1 MEEDTEYIKL
11 PIEDRVQHKLWK
23 ARLHGYEEAKNLFSR
38 IDDEKSQE
46 WNKYLGLVKKFVV
59 DSNVVA
65 QEKGLEATLA
75 FVENS
80 AAAGK
85 TVGEV
90 MAGIV
95 TKCISAPKAKT
106 KDLAAQICLMYIEI
120 EKHEAVLEELLKG
133 TEHKNPKIVSGC
145 VVIITQALREF
156 GIKVVNVKPLV
167 KRIPALLEDRDKSV
181 RDEGKS
187 MAIEIFR
194 WIGPALKPQL
204 SAVKPVQVT
213 ELEAEFEKVKSE
225 RAVPTRYLRSQQAK
239 QAKAAEAMESA
250 DNEDNDECDDSPNPD
265 VDPYELLDP
274 VDILSKLP
282 KDFYE
287 NVEAKKWQERK
298 EALDAL
304 EHLLKSA
311 PKLENGDYGDLVRAL
326 RKMIT
331 KDSNVVVVAF
341 AGKCLTG
348 IATGLKK
355 RFQPYATAC
364 IGSLLEKFREKK
376 QSVVTSLREAV
387 DAIYV
392 STTLEAIQEDVLAA
406 LENKNPSVKAETA
419 SFLARCFTKCTPVIL
434 NKKLLKAFC
443 AGLLKTL
450 SEPDQTV
457 RDASAEA
464 LGTAMKVVGEK
475 AISPFLADVDNMK
488 MIKIKEFCEKA
499 ELVVKQPK
507 AGGGGSKPSGG
518 QSGDRPATA
527 PPKPAGST
535 APKPVKRPS
544 ANSALKKVP
553 SSSSLKKPASNN
565 TAAKAKPTSAKP
577 AEREFSQ
584 EEVDEKAETLFPTE
598 MLNGLADSN
607 WKLRLAAVEQFI
619 QIVGTMDAAEVQT
632 QVLLR
637 VINKKPGVKDT
648 NFQVAKLRIEAVK
661 SIAENF
667 PVSSTAANCVISDIT
682 EKLADAKTGSAAA
695 EALTALSEAT
705 KLDSVC
711 AQVLDYGFTQKNPKV
726 QVEALNWLSNAIV
739 EFGFVIQPKLV
750 MEHVKKAVT
759 AINPAVRSAAISFLG
774 TLYVYMGPQ
783 LIMFFEN
790 EKPVLV
796 QQINA
801 EFEKHAGETPQS
813 PIRGKKEKPS
823 SNSTADAG
831 GTGDAGDAGEAG
843 GDEEERESTPVPNI
857 QDMFPRVDISVH
869 ITDALVSELG
879 DKNWKVRA
887 EAVQKLQN
895 IVTEVKFITNSL
907 GEAPPVIAQRL
918 VDSNSKI
925 AASALALCQSLGT
938 AMGPSCKQ
946 HVRAFFPGFL
956 QGMGDSKTWIR
967 SAAVSCINTWGDLC
981 GYKEFFDGEMIADAL
996 KSGSPTLRSELWA
1009 WLAEKL
1015 PNIPPKSFPKEELTA
1030 CIGSLFANLEDRN
1043 ADVRKNA
1050 SDAVLG
1056 IMMHVGFSPMA
1067 STCEKLKPGSQN
1079 VVKAVLEKARGNLP
1093 EKPVTKSKS
1102 SLNINSEK
1110 AGRNPSKMTA
1120 GSSATITKSKAKPGA
1135 VANANGKPTTGKKRD
1150 DDVDTSPLLQVNNL
1164 KNQRVIDEQKLKTL
1178 KWNFTTPREE
1188 FVELLKDQMIA
1199 ANVNKGLIA
1208 NMFHADFKYHLR
1220 AIEAL
1225 SEDLSNNT
1233 ASLTANLDLI
1243 LRWMTLRFFDTNPS
1257 VLLKGLEYLQSVF
1270 AMLIEDGYMMHESEA
1285 ASFIPYLILKV
1296 GDPKDTVRNNVKT
1309 LFKQIGAVYAI
1320 SKLFT
1325 YVMEGLKSKNARQRT
1340 ECLEQLGWL
1349 IESYGISV
1357 CQPTPAAALK
1367 EIARQI
1373 SDRDNSVRNAA
1384 LNCVVAAY
1392 FLEGDK
1398 VLKMVGQISDKD
1410 MSLLEE
1416 RIKRAA
1422 KNRPVASVKPTLQAQ
1437 PANRIQ
1443 QNQQHRAPS
1452 PAPSSAPVQIQEPE
1466 LREEEPAEL
1475 PPIPRPRPVSGPY
1488 GLDLALLQ
1496 SIESVPVQCSAP
1508 KLAEFDLNYLNEPS
1522 AHISTMPRLAV
1533 SPSPVS
1539 KLTQPVTLDWQLTQ
1553 IANTDIEKALQAM
1566 AQIDNMLSADQHN
1579 ILLQHEDFLV
1589 NQLVNQLV
1597 LLNQSSH
1604 PEIVNCYRT
1613 VFSLLNKL
1621 YNYPDLCKN
1630 VKEETIRRAI
1640 DQLISL
1646 LTEKRLE
1653 VFDRTEM
1660 FVRVVNSA
1668 IIRIFENSNHTSV
1681 VCALLKMLYDTVNN
1695 PAVSTRYQDLVMKC
1709 IWKVIK
1715 YFEQW
1720 DDDLEYDRILVDTH
1734 AFLRDFPSSW
1744 WKKQPSDTPLRTVKT
1759 VLHTMVKLRGPQI
1772 MDNVR
1777 SVRGAGPESELYTY
1791 AQKLLKHLKAI
1802 DITSGTEYRKEAPA
1816 TPVKQRQ
1823 LTKTT
1828 HDQLTEIF
1836 KKIGTQSET
1845 NEGLRML
1852 YDFKQQHPEA
1862 DIQPFLDK
1870 SSKFFRDYIER
1881 GLQAIDAERRTAGLN
1896 RNSVPV
1902 DPRDVMSS
1910 ESEGSNFLHRLR
1922 VLQAKAGLKNV
1933 PASTSV
1939 IPSAPERQDC
1949 DPLPSCTTHS
1959 LEIGGSV
1966 GSRTQKLE
1974 TNSNGVE
1981 SLRQRLERL
1990 KDSAR

>member
-11 PIEDRVQHKLWK
+11 PVEDRVQHKLWK

-38 IDDEKSQE
+38 IDDEKSPE

-59 DSNVVA
+59 DSNAVA

-80 AAAGK
+80 ASAGK

-106 KDLAAQICLMYIEI
+106 KDLAAQISLMYIEI

-156 GIKVVNVKPLV
+156 GIKVVNVKPLL

-187 MAIEIFR
+187 MVIEIFR

-204 SAVKPVQVT
+204 SALKPVQVS

-225 RAVPTRYLRSQQAK
+225 KAVPTRYVRSQQAK

-250 DNEDNDECDDSPNPD
+250 DNEDNDECDDGPNPD
-265 VDPYELLDP
+265 IDPYELIDP
-274 VDILSKLP
+274 VDILTKLP

-304 EHLLKSA
+304 EQLLNSA
-311 PKLENGDYGDLVRAL
+311 PKLENGDYADLVRAL
-326 RKMIT
+326 KKMIT
-331 KDSNVVVVAF
+331 KDTNVVVVAL

-348 IATGLKK
+348 IAIGLKK
-355 RFQPYATAC
+355 RFQPYAAAC

-376 QSVVTSLREAV
+376 QSVVTSLRDAV

-443 AGLLKTL
+443 TVLLKTL
-450 SEPDQTV
+450 SESDQTV

-475 AISPFLADVDNMK
+475 AISPFLPDVDNMK
-488 MIKIKEFCEKA
+488 MTKIKEFCEKA

-507 AGGGGSKPSGG
+507 PGGGGSKTSGGPSGE
-518 QSGDRPATA
+518 RPASA
-527 PPKPAGST
+527 PPKAAGST
-535 APKPVKRPS
+535 APKPVKRPGAS
-544 ANSALKKVP
+544 SALKKVP
-553 SSSSLKKPASNN
+553 SSSSLKKSTNNN
-565 TAAKAKPTSAKP
+565 TATKAKPTSAKP
-577 AEREFSQ
+577 AERELSQ
-584 EEVDEKAETLFPTE
+584 EEVDEKAEVLFPAE

-619 QIVGTMDAAEVQT
+619 QIVGTMDAAEVQS

-667 PVSSTAANCVISDIT
+667 PVSSTAASCVISDVT
-682 EKLADAKTGSAAA
+682 EKLADAKTGTAAA

-711 AQVLDYGFTQKNPKV
+711 AHVLDYGFTQKNPKV
-726 QVEALNWLSNAIV
+726 QVEVLNWLSNAIV
-739 EFGFVIQPKLV
+739 EFGFVIQPKIL
-750 MEHVKKAVT
+750 MEHVKKAVAAT
-759 AINPAVRSAAISFLG
+759 NPAVRSAAISFLG

-783 LIMFFEN
+783 LSMFFEN
-790 EKPVLV
+790 EKAALV

-801 EFEKHAGETPQS
+801 EFEKHEGETPQS
-813 PIRGKKEKPS
+813 PIRGKKEKPRR
-823 SNSTADAG
+823 NSTGD
-831 GTGDAGDAGEAG
+831 TGSASNVVEAE
-843 GDEEERESTPVPNI
+843 GDEEEREGTPVPNI

-895 IVTEVKFITNSL
+895 IVNEVKFITNSL
-907 GEAPPVIAQRL
+907 GEAPAVLAQRL

-967 SAAVSCINTWGDLC
+967 SASVSCINTWGDLC
-981 GYKEFFDGEMIADAL
+981 GYKEFFDGEMVADAL

-1030 CIGSLFANLEDRN
+1030 CISSLYSNLEDRN

-1067 STCEKLKPGSQN
+1067 SACEKLKPGSQS
-1079 VVKAVLEKARGNLP
+1079 VVKAALEKARGSLP

-1110 AGRNPSKMTA
+1110 AGRNPTKMTA

-1135 VANANGKPTTGKKRD
+1135 LGNANAKPTTGKKKD
-1150 DDVDTSPLLQVNNL
+1150 DDVDTSPLLQVNGL

-1188 FVELLKDQMIA
+1188 FVELLRDQMIT

-1220 AIEAL
+1220 AIDAL
-1225 SEDLSNNT
+1225 SEDLPNNT
-1233 ASLTANLDLI
+1233 AALKANLDLI

-1270 AMLIEDGYMMHESEA
+1270 ATLIEEGFMMHESEA
-1285 ASFIPYLILKV
+1285 AAFIPYLILKV
-1296 GDPKDTVRNNVKT
+1296 GDPKDTVRNNVRT
-1309 LFKQIGAVYAI
+1309 LFKQIGAVYSV

-1422 KNRPVASVKPTLQAQ
+1422 KNRPIASVKPTLQAQ
-1437 PANRIQ
+1437 PTSKIQ
-1443 QNQQHRAPS
+1443 QNQLHRAPS
-1452 PAPSSAPVQIQEPE
+1452 PAPSPIPVQVQESE
-1466 LREEEPAEL
+1466 VQEEEAAVL

-1488 GLDLALLQ
+1488 GLDLALLE
-1496 SIESVPVQCSAP
+1496 SIEAVPVQCSAP

-1522 AHISTMPRLAV
+1522 AHIGTTMPRLSV
-1533 SPSPVS
+1533 SPSPIS

-1566 AQIDNMLSADQHN
+1566 AQIDNMLTTDQHN

-1604 PEIVNCYRT
+1604 PEIVNCYRN

-1630 VKEETIRRAI
+1630 VREETIRRAI

-1653 VFDRTEM
+1653 AFDRTEM

-1681 VCALLKMLYDTVNN
+1681 VCALLKMLYDTVNKS
-1695 PAVSTRYQDLVMKC
+1695 AVNTRYQELVMKC

-1715 YFEQW
+1715 YFEAW
-1720 DDDLEYDRILVDTH
+1720 DIDLEYDRILADTH

-1759 VLHTMVKLRGPQI
+1759 ILHTMVKLRGPQI

-1791 AQKLLKHLKAI
+1791 AQKLLKHLKAV
-1802 DITSGTEYRKEAPA
+1802 DTGTEHRKEVLT

-1823 LTKTT
+1823 LSKST

-1862 DIQPFLDK
+1862 DIQPFFEK

-1881 GLQAIDAERRTAGLN
+1881 GLQAIDAERRTAGLHK
-1896 RNSVPV
+1896 NSVPAEPKDSV
-1902 DPRDVMSS
+1902 ST
-1910 ESEGSNFLHRLR
+1910 ETEGSNFLHRLR
-1922 VLQAKAGLKNV
+1922 VLQAKAGLKNL
-1933 PASTSV
+1933 PASTSTV
-1939 IPSAPERQDC
+1939 IQSAPHDS

>member
-38 IDDEKSQE
+38 IDDEKSPE
-46 WNKYLGLVKKFVV
+46 WNKYLGLIKKFVV
-59 DSNVVA
+59 DSNAVA

-106 KDLAAQICLMYIEI
+106 KDLAAQISLMYIEI

-145 VVIITQALREF
+145 VVIMTQALREF

-187 MAIEIFR
+187 MVIEIFR

-204 SAVKPVQVT
+204 SALKPVQVT

-250 DNEDNDECDDSPNPD
+250 DIEDNDERDDGPNPD
-265 VDPYELLDP
+265 VDPYELMDP

-298 EALDAL
+298 EALDSL
-304 EHLLKSA
+304 EQLLNSA

-326 RKMIT
+326 KKMIT
-331 KDSNVVVVAF
+331 KDTNVVVVAL

-364 IGSLLEKFREKK
+364 MGSLLEKFREKK
-376 QSVVTSLREAV
+376 QSVVTALRDAV

-406 LENKNPSVKAETA
+406 LDNKNPSVKAETA

-443 AGLLKTL
+443 AVLLKTL
-450 SEPDQTV
+450 SESDQTV

-488 MIKIKEFCEKA
+488 MTKIKEFCEKA

-507 AGGGGSKPSGG
+507 AGGGGSKPSGS

-527 PPKPAGST
+527 PPKTAGST

-553 SSSSLKKPASNN
+553 SASSLKKPASNN

-577 AEREFSQ
+577 AERELSQ
-584 EEVDEKAETLFPTE
+584 EEVDEKAESLFPAE

-619 QIVGTMDAAEVQT
+619 QIVGTMDAAEVQS

-667 PVSSTAANCVISDIT
+667 PVSSTAASCVISDIT

-711 AQVLDYGFTQKNPKV
+711 AQVLEYAFAQKNPKV
-726 QVEALNWLSNAIV
+726 QVEALNWLSTAIV

-750 MEHVKKAVT
+750 MENVKKAVS

-783 LIMFFEN
+783 LSMFFEN
-790 EKPVLV
+790 EKPALV

-813 PIRGKKEKPS
+813 PIRGKKEKLS
-823 SNSTADAG
+823 SNS
-831 GTGDAGDAGEAG
+831 AGDTGGAGDGGEAG
-843 GDEEERESTPVPNI
+843 GEEEERESTPVPNI

-895 IVTEVKFITNSL
+895 IVTEVKFITNNL
-907 GEAPPVIAQRL
+907 GEAPPVLAQRL

-925 AASALALCQSLGT
+925 AAAALALCQSLGT

-1030 CIGSLFANLEDRN
+1030 CVGSLFANLEDRN

-1067 STCEKLKPGSQN
+1067 SACEKLKPGSQN
-1079 VVKAVLEKARGNLP
+1079 VVKAVLEKARGSLP

-1110 AGRNPSKMTA
+1110 AGRNPSKMA
-1120 GSSATITKSKAKPGA
+1120 PGSSATITKSKAKPGA
-1135 VANANGKPTTGKKRD
+1135 VTNANAKQSAGKKKD

-1188 FVELLKDQMIA
+1188 FVELLRDQMIT

-1225 SEDLSNNT
+1225 SEDLPNNT
-1233 ASLTANLDLI
+1233 AALTANLDLI

-1270 AMLIEDGYMMHESEA
+1270 TMLIEDGYMMHESEA
-1285 ASFIPYLILKV
+1285 AAFIPYLILKV
-1296 GDPKDTVRNNVKT
+1296 GDPKDTVRNNVRT

-1325 YVMEGLKSKNARQRT
+1325 YLMEGLKSKNARQRT

-1373 SDRDNSVRNAA
+1373 SDRDNSVRNSA

-1452 PAPSSAPVQIQEPE
+1452 PAPSPAPVQVQEPE
-1466 LREEEPAEL
+1466 VREEEAAEL
-1475 PPIPRPRPVSGPY
+1475 PPIPRPRPIQGPY
-1488 GLDLALLQ
+1488 GLDLALLE

-1522 AHISTMPRLAV
+1522 AHISTMPRLSV

-1613 VFSLLNKL
+1613 VFALLNKL

-1744 WKKQPSDTPLRTVKT
+1744 WKKQPTDTPLRTVKT

-1791 AQKLLKHLKAI
+1791 AQKLLKHLKAV
-1802 DITSGTEYRKEAPA
+1802 DPTSGTEHRKEAPA

-1823 LTKTT
+1823 LTKNT

-1896 RNSVPV
+1896 RNSVPFES
-1902 DPRDVMSS
+1902 RDVMSS

-1922 VLQAKAGLKNV
+1922 VLQAKAGLKNM
-1933 PASTSV
+1933 PSSTSV